1 MNKYPTGE
9 QSESTIEYM
18 RIRISAMEERI
29 SQLEKKS
36 RALSVSKED
45 VSRILLEFLNDE
57 LISDEFYKE
66 AISWSDNS
74 IEELSQESVMMWAPE
89 IKEIALRAVR
99 DNILLQFEAI
109 NNPPNIFAEFDRVI
123 QAKFML
129 KKAVS

>member
-1 MNKYPTGE
+1 MSTYPTGE
-9 QSESTIEYM
+9 QSASIIEYM
-18 RIRISAMEERI
+18 RMRISAMEERI
-29 SQLEKKS
+29 SHLEKKS
-36 RALSVSKED
+36 RALSVSKDD

-57 LISDEFYKE
+57 LISDEFYKD
-66 AISWSDNS
+66 AINWSDNS

-123 QAKFML
+123 QAKFMV